1 MHIVEEADSCLGT
14 AGVGVDHHDVHWA
27 VHALPVSEVCVM
39 LLAVPHGLF
48 PGPRLLHP
56 IEGLAVAHQLEGWG
70 RRSYHYMTTPTSP
83 LSLRDFSHTM
93 VDHSF
98 SGVPLTSNLHS

>member
-1 MHIVEEADSCLGT
+1 
-14 AGVGVDHHDVHWA
+14 
-27 VHALPVSEVCVM
+27 M

-70 RRSYHYMTTPTSP
+70 RRSYHYMTTPLDPCPQEISAIP
-83 LSLRDFSHTM
+83 W
-93 VDHSF
+93 
-98 SGVPLTSNLHS
+98 